1 MNSTNDS
8 GSETF
13 MQKVKN
19 FFNTT
24 TFKVFYLFLTI
35 AFWLFSLDVFLSIMN
50 VRDSFVFAVGV
61 VLTLASFIF
70 GGKYIYGLVKD
81 LINNKN
87 KQKNEE
93 NV

>member
-1 MNSTNDS
+1 MEPTQNS

-19 FFNTT
+19 FFKTT
-24 TFKVFYLFLTI
+24 TFKVFYLFLVI
-35 AFWLFSLDVFLSIMN
+35 AFWLFSLDIFLSIMDAK
-50 VRDSFVFAVGV
+50 DSFLFGLGLI
-61 VLTLASFIF
+61 LTLASFIF
-70 GGKYIYGLVKD
+70 GGRYIYVLSKN

-87 KQKNEE
+87 KQTNEE